1 MRHRMMRES
10 GGRHQKRNT
19 GSSGSAPAPDRRVR
33 EDRFAGRTADQS
45 LDRAV
50 GRLAD
55 QLADRFADQE
65 EFSRRTLAA
74 ADFPVYGVAVGP
86 ATEGGASAG
95 ETPVGEAPAGEALAA
110 FETSGGELR
119 WVEVQCGD
127 WRSAAGPYVTVRT
140 YRPGAERG
148 EQLPELEDLVED
160 ERDRVY
166 EQLGVDEGDGPGLV
180 RALRAWITVD
190 GEPCAVEVHEDRP
203 VPEPGAPASVGPEPV
218 WAGRLRVGGLT
229 VTVCG
234 RGVAPGVVE
243 LGSIGD
249 FERCLRG
256 RTELLRDLAARR
268 ARHVPVEE
276 RELPPAVGMEAHRA
290 LIAQTVAESAAIEAQ
305 VRVGRTPRLPRGLRG
320 EAGAVR
326 WEAAVR
332 QQMRLA
338 TETREEAVA
347 AVTSMV
353 NHLNRLSEQ
362 THWLV
367 GTTEGEAAVEE
378 VVRYTVF
385 ASEVAS
391 LPAQRAWA
399 QLWRERPG
407 GGGAGVWEEQR
418 LAEQLWLSA
427 WEQWRAARR

>member
-10 GGRHQKRNT
+10 GGRHQEWNA
-19 GSSGSAPAPDRRVR
+19 GPSGPAPVPEQPVR
-33 EDRFAGRTADQS
+33 EDRVAGRLVDRAP
-45 LDRAV
+45 DRAV
-50 GRLAD
+50 GRSRERPAD
-55 QLADRFADQE
+55 GFADQE
-65 EFSRRTLAA
+65 EFSRRILAA
-74 ADFPVYGVAVGP
+74 ADFPVFGVV
-86 ATEGGASAG
+86 AG
-95 ETPVGEAPAGEALAA
+95 APADEARAGRALAA

-119 WVEVQCGD
+119 WAEVRCGD

-140 YRPGAERG
+140 YRPGAEEG

-166 EQLGVDEGDGPGLV
+166 EQLGVDEGDGPGRV
-180 RALRAWITVD
+180 RALRVWMTVD

-203 VPEPGAPASVGPEPV
+203 VPEPGAPAVGGPEPV

-234 RGVAPGVVE
+234 RGMPPGAVE
-243 LGSIGD
+243 LGPIGD
-249 FERCLRG
+249 FECYLRG

-338 TETREEAVA
+338 TETRQEAVA

-353 NHLNRLSEQ
+353 NHLNRLSQQ
-362 THWLV
+362 THWLL
-367 GTTEGEAAVEE
+367 GTAEGEAAVEE

-407 GGGAGVWEEQR
+407 NGGAGVWEEQR

-427 WEQWRAARR
+427 WEQWRAARS